1 LYYKYVCDVYY
12 KYVKEGDKH
21 NSDLKYL
28 GLMFFIAGTG
38 LGMAP
43 QFRDGTYPT
52 PIHQYHLF
60 NIPSRHAICAGE
72 VVYEPNPVKPKLVR
86 CIYSVYRVNIA
97 EKGVKPASME
107 SVQQGN
113 SPSSPGVTMK
123 NPPDPSPIDAPDA
136 SSSVTST
143 MEPTS
148 KATLDPKARE
158 LTETQQHEILKTLMN
173 YPQLSPSGGIAG
185 MVITDHSMTM
195 GNVSLESQ
203 FEEEE
208 DKPE

>member
-1 LYYKYVCDVYY
+1 
-12 KYVKEGDKH
+12 
-21 NSDLKYL
+21 
-28 GLMFFIAGTG
+28 
-38 LGMAP
+38 
-43 QFRDGTYPT
+43 
-52 PIHQYHLF
+52 
-60 NIPSRHAICAGE
+60 
-72 VVYEPNPVKPKLVR
+72 
-86 CIYSVYRVNIA
+86 
-97 EKGVKPASME
+97 
-107 SVQQGN
+107 
-113 SPSSPGVTMK
+113 MK

-158 LTETQQHEILKTLMN
+158 LMETQQHEILKTLMN

-185 MVITDHSMTM
+185 MVITDNSMTM